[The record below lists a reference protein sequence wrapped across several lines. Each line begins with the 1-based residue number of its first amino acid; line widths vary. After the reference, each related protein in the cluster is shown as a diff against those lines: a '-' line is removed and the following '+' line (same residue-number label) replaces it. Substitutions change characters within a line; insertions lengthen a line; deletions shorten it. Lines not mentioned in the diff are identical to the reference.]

1 MSQHGGE
8 VGKSDGCLRNTIQLT
23 PRFNERD
30 VHVTYRKKTLPRS
43 FFGST
48 SYYDTRPL
56 ASSFTDEQLMIRYQ
70 ESDEAAFEEL
80 YARYGKKIYGFLM
93 RRLGQPDDCAEFF
106 QETFL
111 RLHRGRSSYNPEMPF
126 KTWLYTIAN
135 NLVRD
140 SLRLKIRSK
149 TVQAAEGIENKI
161 ERAIPDG
168 KYKLQSFKEA
178 FATLTDDQKE
188 AIVLS
193 RFEGLKYEEISRVT
207 GRSTEAVNQLI
218 QRALHRL
225 RECAD
230 NS

>member
-1 MSQHGGE
+1 
-8 VGKSDGCLRNTIQLT
+8 
-23 PRFNERD
+23 
-30 VHVTYRKKTLPRS
+30 VTTLKKALARS
-43 FFGST
+43 FLGT
-48 SYYDTRPL
+48 ASYYNSE
-56 ASSFTDEQLMIRYQ
+56 AACSSLSDEELMIRYQ
-70 ESDEAAFEEL
+70 AGEEAAFEEI

-93 RRLGQPDDCAEFF
+93 RRLGQPDDCAELF

-111 RLHRGRSSYNPEMPF
+111 RLHRGRSSYKPEMPF

-140 SLRLKIRSK
+140 SLRIKMRSRPA
-149 TVQAAEGIENKI
+149 QATEGIENSL

-178 FATLTDDQKE
+178 FASLTDDQRE

-218 QRALHRL
+218 QRALRHV

-230 NS
+230 DS

>member
-1 MSQHGGE
+1 M
-8 VGKSDGCLRNTIQLT
+8 KY
-23 PRFNERD
+23 P
-30 VHVTYRKKTLPRS
+30 KKTLPRS
-43 FFGST
+43 FFGAA
-48 SYYDTRPL
+48 SYYESTPL
-56 ASSFTDEQLMIRYQ
+56 VSSLTDEQLMIRYQ
-70 ESDEAAFEEL
+70 DGDEGAFEEV

-93 RRLGQPDDCAEFF
+93 RRLGQPDDCAELF

-111 RLHRGRSSYNPEMPF
+111 RLHRGRSSYKPEMPF

-140 SLRLKIRSK
+140 RLRIKMRSRS
-149 TVQAAEGIENKI
+149 VQATEGVENHI
-161 ERAIPDG
+161 ERATPDG
-168 KYKLQSFKEA
+168 NYKLQSFKEA
-178 FATLTDDQKE
+178 FASLTDDQRE

-207 GRSTEAVNQLI
+207 GRSTQAVNQLI

-225 RECAD
+225 QECAD